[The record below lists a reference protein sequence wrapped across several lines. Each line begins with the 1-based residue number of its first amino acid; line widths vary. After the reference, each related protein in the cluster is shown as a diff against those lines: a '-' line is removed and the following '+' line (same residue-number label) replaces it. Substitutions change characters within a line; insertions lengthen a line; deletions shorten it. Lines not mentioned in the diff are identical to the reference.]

1 MLPIDTGVMSTTTAA
16 RGSQSAIY
24 LSFSTCGPNLQNVK
38 IQFDADASAAT
49 GVRIANGAYS
59 EGNNHGIA
67 SMPTAK
73 KKLNRNSMTEATIPE
88 ALLPFETVPASTDI
102 QQHMPMTANSMSLR
116 RPSRSKIQIGGSDER
131 K

>member
-1 MLPIDTGVMSTTTAA
+1 MYS
-16 RGSQSAIY
+16 
-24 LSFSTCGPNLQNVK
+24 QNVK

-49 GVRIANGAYS
+49 GVRIASGAYS

-73 KKLNRNSMTEATIPE
+73 KKLKRKSITEATIPE
-88 ALLPFETVPASTDI
+88 ALLPFDTVPASTAI
-102 QQHMPMTANSMSLR
+102 QQHMPITANNISLR
-116 RPSRSKIQIGGSDER
+116 RPSRSRIQIGGREER